1 MAATL
6 ELNRPPDHYT
16 GPRGQGPESCKVTQ
30 ARPVVR
36 SGSDVSDD
44 APHVSRADP
53 SGTGQSDGGHPSAD
67 LAGGESLAAPHKR
80 RPERHADVHRRRR
93 RLLAPYPTRVC
104 RQTAGRGCHWDQAP
118 AARRCLCGTSGSCS
132 ITCRPTILA
141 RDAAKRPGRRP
152 RRPGRSGREPLHA
165 SWLAAVRPEPSAW
178 CAGGRATHP
187 SRGGDLAGAA
197 RDQPG
202 WHHHVPRRCPVA
214 VDPREQQLGG
224 RLP

>member
-67 LAGGESLAAPHKR
+67 LARGESLAAPHKR

-118 AARRCLCGTSGSCS
+118 AARRCLCGTSGFCS
-132 ITCRPTILA
+132 IAPAARRSWPATTRPLGARAAARVVACGRQAGAVGLVRWRA
-141 RDAAKRPGRRP
+141 RDPPVTGRGSRRSRAGPAGLAPPRAAAVSGRRRPARTATRRPPALGRWGPGR
-152 RRPGRSGREPLHA
+152 
-165 SWLAAVRPEPSAW
+165 
-178 CAGGRATHP
+178 
-187 SRGGDLAGAA
+187 
-197 RDQPG
+197 
-202 WHHHVPRRCPVA
+202 
-214 VDPREQQLGG
+214 
-224 RLP
+224 